1 MQVFEKKTPDINIY
15 LSQFMVCSKGL
26 TIKLDYVYSV
36 ALYILIRNTGGWRYL
51 FGYLNF
57 MDHLF
62 INMYFYQ
69 SEHKREILSV
79 YYYII
84 YK

>member
-1 MQVFEKKTPDINIY
+1 
-15 LSQFMVCSKGL
+15 MVSSKGL

-51 FGYLNF
+51 FGYLIF
-57 MDHLF
+57 IDHLF

-69 SEHKREILSV
+69 SEHKRGILSV
-79 YYYII
+79 FYYII

>member
-1 MQVFEKKTPDINIY
+1 
-15 LSQFMVCSKGL
+15 MVSSKGL

-57 MDHLF
+57 IDHLF
-62 INMYFYQ
+62 INMYMYFYQ
-69 SEHKREILSV
+69 SEHKREIILSV
-79 YYYII
+79 FYYII